1 MKTTAT
7 RRVKRAI
14 NPLLSPPVGLFQ
26 THLSGGGGGL
36 FNLAKTIVSVLHKEL
51 ERGVEKLKYEKLE
64 IMQQRI
70 KNKSEVPVGE

>member
-14 NPLLSPPVGLFQ
+14 NPLLSSPGGLISNTFV
-26 THLSGGGGGL
+26 GGGCL

-64 IMQQRI
+64 IMQLRI

>member
-14 NPLLSPPVGLFQ
+14 NPLLSSPGGLISNTFV
-26 THLSGGGGGL
+26 GGGCL

-64 IMQQRI
+64 IMQLRI
-70 KNKSEVPVGE
+70 TNKSEVSVGE

>member
-14 NPLLSPPVGLFQ
+14 NPPLSPPGGLFQ
-26 THLSGGGGGL
+26 THLSGGGGSL

-64 IMQQRI
+64 IMQLRI
-70 KNKSEVPVGE
+70 TNKSEVSVGE